1 VVGEDVPRGIVT
13 LFIIAALALM
23 AADRAVARWIR
34 KVGRVVRV
42 LVMATILAALYYT
55 LVLPAGAP

>member
-1 VVGEDVPRGIVT
+1 LTV
-13 LFIIAALALM
+13 FIIAALALM

-34 KVGRVVRV
+34 KIGRVVRI

>member
-1 VVGEDVPRGIVT
+1 MVGEVVREDYLTI
-13 LFIIAALALM
+13 FIIAALALM

-34 KVGRVVRV
+34 KVGRVVRI
-42 LVMATILAALYYT
+42 LVMATLLAALYYT

>member
-1 VVGEDVPRGIVT
+1 MT
-13 LFIIAALALM
+13 LFVLAALLLM

-34 KVGRVVRV
+34 KVSRVVRV

>member
-1 VVGEDVPRGIVT
+1 MT
-13 LFIIAALALM
+13 LFVIAALVLM

-34 KVGRVVRV
+34 KVGRVLRIF
-42 LVMATILAALYYT
+42 VMASILAVLYYT

>member
-1 VVGEDVPRGIVT
+1 MVGEGMT
-13 LFIIAALALM
+13 LFVIAALVLM

-34 KVGRVVRV
+34 KVGRVLRIF
-42 LVMATILAALYYT
+42 VMASILAVLYYT